1 MRVQRCRARN
11 SATVYPS
18 PRLAPVIRATR
29 AVGAGA
35 PGLELCAM
43 SAQGRRRFISLLVY
57 KMYKHPTRLEPTLN
71 RPVAHLWPVA
81 VPLESMVLDIRAA
94 RNHLL
99 HRLREAPKASS
110 PADLQSYVGSPVR
123 SEEHTSELQSRLHLV
138 CRLLLE
144 KKKNNRQSLLHCGR
158 SLA

>member
-57 KMYKHPTRLEPTLN
+57 KMYKHPTRLEPMPR
-71 RPVAHLWPVA
+71 RPMAHLWPRA
-81 VPLESMVLDIRAA
+81 VPIESEMLDILAA

-99 HRLREAPKASS
+99 HKLPEEPYASRA
-110 PADLQSYVGSPVR
+110 ADFQ
-123 SEEHTSELQSRLHLV
+123 
-138 CRLLLE
+138 
-144 KKKNNRQSLLHCGR
+144 
-158 SLA
+158 